1 MLTDT
6 PSREEMILSLQSTV
20 SFQARRLQ
28 QQIGRK
34 ADIEDLVSDAW
45 VGAIDAVDRFD
56 PAQATNPNNWQQSLR
71 TFAARRI
78 AGAMLDALRERDHL
92 SRTQRSGA
100 SRIYADPAPPRSL
113 DEMRAHRGHGGDSPS
128 SDFDDVPVTDE
139 AAERAFSQ
147 LEYSVALRQAMATLQ
162 ANHRDVLH
170 LYYFEGQ
177 ALHMIGAKYGFTES
191 RACQVLRDAR
201 LRLRAALLAEEMAA

>member
-1 MLTDT
+1 MPT
-6 PSREEMILSLQSTV
+6 REEMILSLQSTV

-34 ADIEDLVSDAW
+34 ADLDDLTSDAW

-56 PAQATNPNNWQQSLR
+56 PAQATNPDNWQQSLR

-113 DEMRAHRGHGGDSPS
+113 DEMRSHRGHGGDSPN

-139 AAERAFSQ
+139 TAERAFNH
-147 LEYSVALRQAMATLQ
+147 LEYSVALRQAMSTLQ
-162 ANHRDVLH
+162 ANHRDVLSM
-170 LYYFEGQ
+170 YYFEGLP
-177 ALHMIGAKYGFTES
+177 LHQIGARYGFTES

-201 LRLRAALLAEEMAA
+201 IRLRAALMTEEMAA